1 MGDLGIM
8 IEDIYLEADAKMGK
22 VIAALQREFASVRA
36 GRATPSLLDR
46 IEVNYFDAM
55 TPLKQLAGV
64 SAPEPRLLV
73 IQPWDKKSIP
83 DIEKAI
89 MKSDLGLTP
98 SNDGSLIR
106 LSIPQLT
113 EERRRELVKY
123 VRKKAEES
131 KVGIRNL
138 RRDANEEIK
147 KLEKEAVISED
158 ERHRSQDEIQEL
170 TDEKIKEID
179 QVLETKEKE
188 IMEV

>member
-1 MGDLGIM
+1 M
-8 IEDIYLEADAKMGK
+8 IEEIYFEAEDRMDK
-22 VIAALQREFASVRA
+22 VITALQREFATVRA

-46 IEVNYFDAM
+46 IEVIYYDTL

-73 IQPWDKKSIP
+73 IQPWDKKSIG

-89 MKSDLGLTP
+89 LKSDLGLMP
-98 SNDGSLIR
+98 SSDGSLIR
-106 LSIPQLT
+106 LAIPQLT

-131 KVGIRNL
+131 KVGIRNI

-147 KLEKEAVISED
+147 KLEKEAEISED
-158 ERHRSQDEIQEL
+158 ERHRAQDEIQEL
-170 TDEKIKEID
+170 TDVKIKEID
-179 QVLETKEKE
+179 RVLEVKEKE